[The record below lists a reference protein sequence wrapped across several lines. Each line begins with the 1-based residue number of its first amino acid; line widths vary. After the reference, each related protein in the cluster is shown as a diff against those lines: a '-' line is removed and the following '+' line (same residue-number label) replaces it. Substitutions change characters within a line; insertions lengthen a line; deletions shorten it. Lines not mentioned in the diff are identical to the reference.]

1 MSQDSS
7 RYIPRLA
14 DVELRE
20 NHETFGDIE
29 VRLGQGTVDQAARNL
44 LRIKEKV
51 RNEPSF
57 LAVVTGTEY
66 AYTRED
72 GVHAIPIGCLR
83 DRCHPR
89 SIVHSSP

>member
-1 MSQDSS
+1 M
-7 RYIPRLA
+7 
-14 DVELRE
+14 
-20 NHETFGDIE
+20 
-29 VRLGQGTVDQAARNL
+29 RLGQGTVDQAARNL

-72 GVHAIPIGCLR
+72 GVHAIPIG
-83 DRCHPR
+83 
-89 SIVHSSP
+89 S